1 MKKLRI
7 ISLAVLFLSACVST
21 QSKKDNANLCPSP
34 VERKAVFNQA
44 QYDAYNVKGTARING
59 RLCVTGID
67 GRKKCPEN
75 QLVVVN
81 PVTDYSTEWY
91 QRHWIKNENLA
102 TADPR
107 AFKYAKTVKT
117 DKGGWFTIVD
127 LPPGEYYVGAVVC
140 PCDGFSEKERNNYK
154 FQRYG
159 TKVRMKKSVKADLQ
173 KVFE

>member
-1 MKKLRI
+1 MKKWGI
-7 ISLAVLFLSACVST
+7 ISLGVLFLSACAST
-21 QSKKDNANLCPSP
+21 PSKNDNAGHCPP
-34 VERKAVFNQA
+34 AVERKAVFNQA
-44 QYDAYNVKGTARING
+44 QYDAYNEKGKARING
-59 RLCVTGID
+59 RLCIKGID
-67 GRKKCPEN
+67 GRKKCPAN

-91 QRHWIKNENLA
+91 QRHWIKNENL
-102 TADPR
+102 TAPDPR
-107 AFKYAKTVKT
+107 ALKYSKTVKT

-127 LPPGEYYVGAVVC
+127 LPSGEYYVGAVVC

-159 TKVRMKKSVKADLQ
+159 TKVRMKKSIKANLE